1 MSENPAPEHD
11 YLEASPGAKII
22 VLCFLVFYTLAFL
35 YFKTELEAI
44 GLTEYASQ
52 SDIDHSIDRF
62 MHLMNQLLI
71 FTIVQSTLFSVV
83 LIRIANKAMALRQ
96 FPPSATMLLKRT
108 KIIRGKIVRGNKAKI
123 AAYGFYLLS
132 VVSWFPVLIPVFLKS
147 SLDNL
152 SAW

>member
-11 YLEASPGAKII
+11 YIEASPGAKII

-35 YFKTELEAI
+35 YFRTELEAI

-96 FPPSATMLLKRT
+96 FPPPATMLLKRT
-108 KIIRGKIVRGNKAKI
+108 KIVRGNKAKI